1 VLPSPPPSPQR
12 RLPSCRRATLL
23 LLKQRRKIVNNSTS
37 AHFMPTPRTASRH
50 RQTAETSI
58 DLTINLD
65 GSGISTID
73 TGIPFFDHMLTLFA
87 KHGLFDLSVKTVGDI
102 QVDFHHTIED
112 TGIVIG
118 DCLREALGTKEGIR
132 RYGCCY
138 LPMDETLARVVVDLS
153 NRPHLEFRAP
163 AGTPSA
169 PNMPFT
175 LVEEFCRAVAS
186 NLRANVHVELL
197 YGRDGHHI
205 AEAVFKGLA
214 RALRDACERDSR
226 VIGIPSTKDA
236 L

>member
-1 VLPSPPPSPQR
+1 
-12 RLPSCRRATLL
+12 
-23 LLKQRRKIVNNSTS
+23 
-37 AHFMPTPRTASRH
+37 MPASRIAK
-50 RQTAETSI
+50 RSRKTAETTIEMSI
-58 DLTINLD
+58 NID
-65 GSGISTID
+65 GSGISNIE
-73 TGIPFFDHMLTLFA
+73 TGIPFFDHMLTLFS
-87 KHGLFDLSVKTVGDI
+87 KHGLFDLNVKVVGDI
-102 QVDFHHTIED
+102 AVDYHHTIED

-118 DCLREALGTKEGIR
+118 ECLREALGTKVGIR

-186 NLRANVHVELL
+186 NLRANIHVELL

-205 AEAVFKGLA
+205 AEAIFKGLA
-214 RALRDACERDSR
+214 RALRDACERDAR

>member
-1 VLPSPPPSPQR
+1 MTDS
-12 RLPSCRRATLL
+12 
-23 LLKQRRKIVNNSTS
+23 IVSMS
-37 AHFMPTPRTASRH
+37 TPRTAKRSRK
-50 RQTAETSI
+50 TAETAIELSI
-58 DLTINLD
+58 DID
-65 GSGISTID
+65 GSGTSTID
-73 TGIPFFDHMLTLFA
+73 TGIPFFDHMLTLFS
-87 KHGLFDLSVKTVGDI
+87 KHGLFDLEVKVVGDI
-102 QVDFHHTIED
+102 EVDFHHTIED

-118 DCLREALGTKEGIR
+118 ECLREALGTKEGIR

-153 NRPHLEFRAP
+153 NRPLLEFRAP

-186 NLRANVHVELL
+186 NLRANIHVELL

-205 AEAVFKGLA
+205 AEAIFKGLA

-226 VIGIPSTKDA
+226 VVGIPSTKDA

>member
-1 VLPSPPPSPQR
+1 M
-12 RLPSCRRATLL
+12 
-23 LLKQRRKIVNNSTS
+23 S
-37 AHFMPTPRTASRH
+37 AARTASRS
-50 RQTAETSI
+50 RKTAETSI
-58 DLTINLD
+58 ELSINID
-65 GSGISTID
+65 GSGVSQID
-73 TGIPFFDHMLTLFA
+73 TEIPFFDHMLTLFA
-87 KHGLFDLSVKTVGDI
+87 KHGLFDLNVRTVGDI
-102 QVDFHHTIED
+102 EVDFHHTIED

-132 RYGCCY
+132 RYGCAY
-138 LPMDETLARVVVDLS
+138 LPMDETLVRVVVDLS

-186 NLRANVHVELL
+186 NLRANIHVELL

-226 VIGIPSTKDA
+226 VKGIPSTKDA

>member
-1 VLPSPPPSPQR
+1 
-12 RLPSCRRATLL
+12 
-23 LLKQRRKIVNNSTS
+23 
-37 AHFMPTPRTASRH
+37 MPTPRTASRH

-102 QVDFHHTIED
+102 HVDFHHTIED